1 MVILASQD
9 NVTLVEFEM
18 GNLSEEETCFERM
31 EDAEYINHCIYY
43 IEVSVTNCIELHV
56 GGGIPDICQLWYTA
70 TLLRPV
76 KSTPKSA

>member
-9 NVTLVEFEM
+9 NVTLVEFEI

-43 IEVSVTNCIELHV
+43 IEVSVSNCIRLHIWE
-56 GGGIPDICQLWYTA
+56 GIPDICQFWYNA
-70 TLLRPV
+70 TLLKPV
-76 KSTPKSA
+76 KSTPKNA